1 MLDDFTHREVKALM
15 AGIDQDLHKPW
26 LENKIV
32 GEKEQSIEAKRL
44 VWQTPSG
51 QYGGEWVF
59 FLRARQAGIW
69 SLYTNFK
76 PKVLYVLPEL
86 WTIYNSFLGEE
97 DFNMFLSSFRLLN
110 VDFFRSLPA
119 RP

>member
-1 MLDDFTHREVKALM
+1 MLHDFTWRETQAVMVGVGQAR
-15 AGIDQDLHKPW
+15 HKPW

-32 GEKEQSIEAKRL
+32 GGREQPIEAKRL

-69 SLYTNFK
+69 SLYTTFK
-76 PKVLYVLPEL
+76 PRVLYVLPEL
-86 WTIYNSFLGEE
+86 WTIYNTFLGEE
-97 DFNMFLSSFRLLN
+97 DFDMFLSTFRLLSI
-110 VDFFRSLPA
+110 DFFRSLPA
-119 RP
+119 QP